1 MVGSIKSINTA
12 RARARTLEEKE
23 EEEGGEGEACPCFL
37 YWQHLL
43 FNPSSSE
50 RSLFCKILY
59 TASMER
65 LRAEGR
71 EKGVMWS

>member
-12 RARARTLEEKE
+12 RARARALE
-23 EEEGGEGEACPCFL
+23 EEEEEKGEREACPCFL
-37 YWQHLL
+37 YWQQPP
-43 FNPSSSE
+43 FQPVE

-71 EKGVMWS
+71 EKGVM